1 MFEIHWDIM
10 KYLVESGHAKNVT
23 VRYNTNLSRTSFK
36 GTNLYDLL
44 PHFKKVN
51 VSASIDGTDK
61 IVEYIRHGIKW
72 ETWLDNF
79 KKGLFLNELYG
90 DDGMVLDITITS
102 PGLFS
107 MKDLFDLA
115 LELNVKS
122 YIKKTFAF
130 DSSII
135 ISPSM
140 IPRTILNQIIDDN
153 INYMKL
159 KVTPKTKIY
168 IESLENLK
176 ITNTFEEIYDNYL
189 EGIVEGKKR
198 MILIDKLR
206 NNEGVLE
213 NIFSKNT
220 DLINW
225 WLNI

>member
-1 MFEIHWDIM
+1 
-10 KYLVESGHAKNVT
+10 
-23 VRYNTNLSRTSFK
+23 
-36 GTNLYDLL
+36 
-44 PHFKKVN
+44 
-51 VSASIDGTDK
+51 
-61 IVEYIRHGIKW
+61 
-72 ETWLDNF
+72 
-79 KKGLFLNELYG
+79 
-90 DDGMVLDITITS
+90 
-102 PGLFS
+102 
-107 MKDLFDLA
+107 
-115 LELNVKS
+115 
-122 YIKKTFAF
+122 
-130 DSSII
+130 
-135 ISPSM
+135 M